1 MKKLLLSFLFLTAII
16 SLVAQDKNVGI
27 NTSNPDPSAVLDVV
41 DTAKG
46 VLFPRMTT
54 AQRNAIP
61 APATGLLIWQT
72 DGVNGFYFFDG
83 LTWVKLK
90 EIDATT
96 SVKGIVQLAGDLT
109 GTAGAPTI
117 ANGAVTTVKLSDNA
131 VTTIKM
137 LDASVTTAKLVD
149 GSVINSKIAN
159 NAVDSFKILNGSINT
174 SKIRSGGNNRVL
186 VTDATGVVTWLNRT
200 DLAGVADLSTIVGE
214 GTTANPYRVNDL
226 GIVTA
231 KIANAAVTTTKI
243 ADANVTTA
251 KIADANV
258 TTAKIADANV
268 TTAKIADANVT
279 TAKLASGGN
288 SKVLVTDNIGN
299 VAWLNRSDFAGI
311 SDNVSI
317 EGDGTAANP
326 YKVKDLGIVTAKL
339 AANSVT
345 NAKIADN
352 AITGNKIQD
361 GQVDSA
367 DLAGNAVRTLHINN
381 GAVTNAKIANP
392 TVGHAVGTLGTDVN
406 YSSSTT
412 TLGAST
418 TLNIPNASAANR
430 GALTSSDWTTFNN
443 KLGTTLPSTNI
454 WVGNAASVATAV
466 SMAGDAT
473 ISNTGLLTISNN
485 AVTTPKIL
493 DGQVTNVKLANST
506 ISNAITSAN
515 AADISVNASTALGGS
530 TTINVPNASGTQR
543 GALTSADWNTFN
555 NKLGTAL
562 SSANLWV
569 GNAGAIAT
577 PVLISGDATMTNTG
591 ALTISNNA
599 INTAKIQDGQVT
611 NVKLANSTVGQ
622 TVGTSGTDVNY
633 SSATTALGSSTTL
646 NIPNASA
653 TTRGALT
660 SADWTTFNNK
670 LGTGLASANIWVGNA
685 SATAT
690 PVAMSGDATMTNTG
704 SLTINSN
711 AITSGKITDN
721 AVITSKIPDGQITN
735 VKLTNSTVGQTIGTG
750 GSDINYSS
758 ATTALGSSTTL
769 NIPNAS
775 ATSRGALTSSDWTTF
790 NNKLGTA
797 LTSARIWVGN
807 AANTATAVDL
817 SGDVTV
823 NNVGAVTIS
832 NNAVTTAKILDA
844 NVTTT
849 KIADANITS
858 VKIADANITTN
869 KIADANVTALKIAN
883 DAVTTPKILD
893 ANVTTPKIADNA
905 ITTIKI
911 LDANVTNAK
920 LANGSVDSAK
930 IAAGSIRNLHI
941 AANAIDSSKIRS
953 GGINKVLSTDGAGN
967 VVWETKVLP
976 LPATTT
982 TLGMVQLAGDLGGV
996 GTTAAAPLIS
1006 DSAITTNKIR
1016 NSAVT
1021 EVKIA
1026 SNSISNLKIQDGA
1039 VSVSKIGDLQ
1049 VRTAKIDDLAVTTP
1063 KLDNLSV
1070 TTAKLVDQNVTTAKI
1085 ADGAI
1090 LTSKIA
1096 DLNVT
1101 TAKINTAAVDTSKIK
1116 SGGNNSMLITNG
1128 SGIVTWLNRDS
1139 VGVIADQVTI
1149 QGRGTAA
1156 DSLKVKDLGIT
1167 TAKLFDSAVTTAKL
1181 RDLSVTLNKLA
1192 ANSVNSSKILDASV
1206 DSADLANNAVR
1217 TQHIIDGAATLNK
1230 LAANSVNSSKIVD
1243 ASVDSADLANNA
1255 VRTQHIIDGAATLN
1269 KLAANS
1275 VNSSKI
1281 VDASV
1286 DSADIATNA
1295 IRTGHIMNNAVT
1307 GAKIL
1312 DASVDSADI
1321 AASAIR
1327 TSHIMTA
1334 AITTA
1339 KLADLSVSND
1349 KLINGSVTVVKMA
1362 DNSVNSAKIID
1373 GEVDSADIKVNAVRN
1388 VHIMNAA
1395 VDTSKI
1401 KSGGIDKFLSTNAS
1415 GTVTWINKNAIPSL
1429 ADQITI
1435 QGNGTATDSFKVKD
1449 LGITTAKLANNAV
1462 TGAKILDATVDSA
1475 DINTNAIRTGHIIN

>member
-1 MKKLLLSFLFLTAII
+1 MKKLLLSFLFLTSII

-137 LDASVTTAKLVD
+137 LDASVTSAKLVD

-200 DLAGVADLSTIVGE
+200 DLAGVADLSTIIGE

-268 TTAKIADANVT
+268 TTAKIADASVT

-311 SDNVSI
+311 SDNVSV

-339 AANSVT
+339 AANAVT

-367 DLAGNAVRTLHINN
+367 DLAGNAVRTMHINN
-381 GAVTNAKIANP
+381 GAVTNAKIATP

-406 YSSSTT
+406 YSSATT
-412 TLGAST
+412 TLGGST

-454 WVGNAASVATAV
+454 WVGNASSVATAV

-515 AADISVNASTALGGS
+515 AADITVNASTALGGS

-569 GNAGAIAT
+569 GNAGAVAT

-646 NIPNASA
+646 NVPNASA

-670 LGTGLASANIWVGNA
+670 LGTSLASANIWVGNA
-685 SATAT
+685 SATAA

-704 SLTINSN
+704 ALTISSN
-711 AITSGKITDN
+711 AITSGKIADN
-721 AVITSKIPDGQITN
+721 AVITSKIPDGQVTN

-750 GSDINYSS
+750 GTDITYSS

-775 ATSRGALTSSDWTTF
+775 ATSRGALTSTDWTTF
-790 NNKLGTA
+790 NNKLGTS
-797 LTSARIWVGN
+797 LSSARVWVGN

-823 NNVGAVTIS
+823 NNAGAVTIA

-844 NVTTT
+844 NVT
-849 KIADANITS
+849 DA
-858 VKIADANITTN
+858 KLATN
-869 KIADANVTALKIAN
+869 
-883 DAVTTPKILD
+883 AVTT
-893 ANVTTPKIADNA
+893 A
-905 ITTIKI
+905 KI

-941 AANAIDSSKIRS
+941 AANAIDTSKIRS
-953 GGINKVLSTDGAGN
+953 GGINKVLKYRWNRCCG
-967 VVWETKVLP
+967 
-976 LPATTT
+976 
-982 TLGMVQLAGDLGGV
+982 LGDQSN
-996 GTTAAAPLIS
+996 TF
-1006 DSAITTNKIR
+1006 
-1016 NSAVT
+1016 
-1021 EVKIA
+1021 A
-1026 SNSISNLKIQDGA
+1026 SYYHYN
-1039 VSVSKIGDLQ
+1039 
-1049 VRTAKIDDLAVTTP
+1049 
-1063 KLDNLSV
+1063 
-1070 TTAKLVDQNVTTAKI
+1070 
-1085 ADGAI
+1085 
-1090 LTSKIA
+1090 
-1096 DLNVT
+1096 
-1101 TAKINTAAVDTSKIK
+1101 
-1116 SGGNNSMLITNG
+1116 
-1128 SGIVTWLNRDS
+1128 
-1139 VGVIADQVTI
+1139 
-1149 QGRGTAA
+1149 
-1156 DSLKVKDLGIT
+1156 
-1167 TAKLFDSAVTTAKL
+1167 
-1181 RDLSVTLNKLA
+1181 
-1192 ANSVNSSKILDASV
+1192 
-1206 DSADLANNAVR
+1206 
-1217 TQHIIDGAATLNK
+1217 
-1230 LAANSVNSSKIVD
+1230 
-1243 ASVDSADLANNA
+1243 
-1255 VRTQHIIDGAATLN
+1255 
-1269 KLAANS
+1269 
-1275 VNSSKI
+1275 
-1281 VDASV
+1281 
-1286 DSADIATNA
+1286 
-1295 IRTGHIMNNAVT
+1295 
-1307 GAKIL
+1307 
-1312 DASVDSADI
+1312 
-1321 AASAIR
+1321 
-1327 TSHIMTA
+1327 
-1334 AITTA
+1334 
-1339 KLADLSVSND
+1339 
-1349 KLINGSVTVVKMA
+1349 
-1362 DNSVNSAKIID
+1362 
-1373 GEVDSADIKVNAVRN
+1373 
-1388 VHIMNAA
+1388 
-1395 VDTSKI
+1395 
-1401 KSGGIDKFLSTNAS
+1401 
-1415 GTVTWINKNAIPSL
+1415 
-1429 ADQITI
+1429 
-1435 QGNGTATDSFKVKD
+1435 GNGTI
-1449 LGITTAKLANNAV
+1449 GW
-1462 TGAKILDATVDSA
+1462 
-1475 DINTNAIRTGHIIN
+1475 

>member
-231 KIANAAVTTTKI
+231 KIANAAVTTT
-243 ADANVTTA
+243 
-251 KIADANV
+251 
-258 TTAKIADANV
+258 KIADANV